1 MGSLAIVRRLF
12 EYDHWANQR
21 LLQALQA
28 WATPD
33 PRLVAVAVHI
43 LAAEQIW
50 LSRLQ
55 GNGRPVEPAAA
66 WPALTS
72 AGGGELLA
80 QLQRDYAAYLDG
92 LSEAALDARCAYT
105 DNRGRAYDDQ
115 IGDVLLHVLVHAAQ
129 HRGEVLAGIGTGG
142 GEAPGTDYIPFARK
156 V

>member
-1 MGSLAIVRRLF
+1 MGSLTIVRRLF

-33 PRLVAVAVHI
+33 SHLVAVTAHI

-55 GNGRPVEPAAA
+55 GNERPVEPAAA
-66 WPALTS
+66 WPALTP
-72 AGGGELLA
+72 AGVGDLLA

-92 LSEAALDARCAYT
+92 LNEATLDMRCAYT
-105 DNRGRAYDDQ
+105 DNRGRAYDDR
-115 IGDVLLHVLVHAAQ
+115 ICDVLLHVLVHAAQ
-129 HRGEVLAGIGTGG
+129 HRGEVLAGIGVGG
-142 GEAPGTDYIPFARK
+142 GEALGTDYIPFARK
-156 V
+156 A